1 MPKEGSV
8 RGEIEIQTWPKAK
21 GWAKPET
28 ETELEVELKTLS
40 LISYLKVMAS
50 RSKCDAIG

>member
-21 GWAKPET
+21 DWARPET
-28 ETELEVELKTLS
+28 ETEPGIELKTRS
-40 LISYLKVMAS
+40 QISYLKVMAF